1 MRDRKSPGRPREFDE
16 IMALRKV
23 MSLFWA
29 HGFEGVSLSQIMTAT
44 GLKKASLYA
53 AFGDK
58 RSMYL
63 RALQQYHADQVR
75 AAAQA
80 LRDESHPPLDRI
92 RAFLTAPLAA
102 AESGDQS
109 GCFLCNASADQAA
122 LDADTQAQVQQGFA
136 TLANALQSPLQAR
149 HPGLDPHQLASQ
161 AHMLLGLYSGF
172 RIMARGGVD
181 VVKLGASIDVALNGM
196 RQMP

>member
-16 IMALRKV
+16 TEALRKI

-44 GLKKASLYA
+44 ELKKASLYA

-63 RALQQYHADQVR
+63 KALQQYHADQVR
-75 AAAQA
+75 EAAHA
-80 LRDESHPPLDRI
+80 LQDPAKPPLDRI

-102 AESGDQS
+102 IDRGDHS

-122 LDADTQAQVQQGFA
+122 LDTDTQAQVQQGFA
-136 TLANALQSPLQAR
+136 TLAKALQTPLQR
-149 HPGLDPHQLASQ
+149 LHPELDSGHIASQ

-181 VVKLGASIDVALNGM
+181 VVKLGAGIDVALSAV
-196 RQMP
+196 R